1 MKWIIFDYGNVLSL
15 AQPDAEV
22 DAMAAAAGADPAAF
36 RQGYWKHRL
45 DFDRGTL
52 TACAY
57 WSAVLGRE
65 VPAEEAARLVAMDVA
80 SWSHPDEDAVALL
93 GELLAAGRGVALLSN
108 APAET
113 SDGIDLLPW
122 IAAIPH
128 RFYSARMSMLK
139 PDREIFDEVARV
151 LGADPAEA
159 VFVDDRPDNVAGA
172 EAAGMTGVLYTG
184 AADLRRRLA

>member
-15 AQPDAEV
+15 AQPEAEV

-36 RQGYWKHRL
+36 RLGYWKHRL
-45 DFDRGTL
+45 DFDRGVL
-52 TACAY
+52 TAPAY
-57 WSAVLGRE
+57 WSAVLGRD
-65 VPAEEAARLVAMDVA
+65 VPGEESARLVAMDVA
-80 SWSHPDEDAVALL
+80 SWSHPDAGAVALL

-113 SDGIDLLPW
+113 ADGIDRLPW

-128 RFYSARMSMLK
+128 RFYSARMGLVK
-139 PDREIFDEVARV
+139 PGREIYDEVARA
-151 LGADPAEA
+151 LGTDPAEA

-184 AADLRRRLA
+184 AAGLRELLA